1 MDDNLPTKKKERE
14 VIYGVTDRRQ
24 DPFLVKLNDFLIDHS
39 PVTPKEKGLFFNSLQ
54 LLVNSGVRFPRALE
68 MLTRRSRNQR
78 FKRVLRT
85 IGHDMQIRG
94 ESFSKA
100 MEKYPDIFSTSET
113 RMIYSGE
120 ITGKIEE
127 ILDSIAIQIQKN
139 IEIEL
144 RVKSALMYPM
154 VVFIAI
160 LLAAVIVM
168 VFLVPKFEALF
179 ADFGSELPLATRML
193 INTSNFMQ
201 AYWWLCFAIIGAGT
215 ALFKNWKKSD
225 TGRIQWDGFILQL
238 PLVKGLINNLQTV
251 RIASNFSTLM
261 RSGIPV
267 NKALHILS
275 EIMPNAVIGEGIF
288 NVEMAIR
295 EGKQLHE
302 SFAKNPHFD
311 PILSEV
317 IEIGEK
323 TGAVPEILHKT
334 AIQYEREVD
343 AQLNN
348 LTSMLDPI
356 IIIIV
361 ALAVVFMAMAIMVPI
376 FKMNDLFAA

>member
-1 MDDNLPTKKKERE
+1 MNNTQKTKKKERE
-14 VIYGVTDRRQ
+14 VIYGITDRSN
-24 DPFLVKLNDFLIDHS
+24 DPLWVKLNDFLIDHS

-68 MLTRRSRNQR
+68 MLMRRSRNER

-85 IGHDMQIRG
+85 VGYDMQMRG

-100 MEKYPDIFSTSET
+100 MEKYPDIFSTSEVK
-113 RMIYSGE
+113 MIYSGE
-120 ITGKIEE
+120 MTGKIEE

-144 RVKSALMYPM
+144 RVKSALMYPL

-160 LLAAVIVM
+160 LLAAVVVM

-179 ADFGSELPLATRML
+179 SDFGSELPLATRML

-201 AYWWLCFAIIGAGT
+201 EYWWLCLSLIGAG
-215 ALFKNWKKSD
+215 ALIFKNWKKSD
-225 TGRIQWDGFILQL
+225 SGRMAWDGFVLGL
-238 PLVKGLINNLQTV
+238 PLVKGLINNIQTV
-251 RIASNFSTLM
+251 RITSNFATLM
-261 RSGIPV
+261 KSGIPV
-267 NKALHILS
+267 NKALRILS

-288 NVEMAIR
+288 NVETAIR
-295 EGKQLHE
+295 SGKQLHE
-302 SFAKNPHFD
+302 GFANNPHFD
-311 PILSEV
+311 PILAEV
-317 IEIGEK
+317 VEIGEK
-323 TGAVPEILHKT
+323 TGAVPEILRKT

-356 IIIIV
+356 IIIVV
-361 ALAVVFMAMAIMVPI
+361 AVAVIFMAMAIMVPI